1 MQAIVPA
8 GEAILPGLAQTSC
21 SLRWE
26 RAMSVNC
33 DWMKLLSAP
42 RQPFVGLTLMAV
54 LGIVVAEVVPLRST
68 ALNSAAI
75 VLAISILITV
85 RWPKLAATYLIVA
98 IGFFVLHKFATT
110 NTAGQQLAD
119 KLSERPRVVTAV
131 GSVITEP
138 KIAPSG
144 FATFLLKLRSI
155 EFDGRTEPT
164 RAVWQVRWKGAP
176 EFGDELQLFGTAEPV
191 APPRNP
197 GEFDMR
203 RYLARHDVHR
213 MLFARY
219 PEDGRLI
226 RHGGG
231 NPILRAAQTSRT
243 WMQNALCRG
252 LDDAPEVK
260 SFITGIVLGIRHD
273 TPEDIEE
280 PFQQTGTIHLFAV
293 AGLHVGIVAALLW
306 VIAAIARLPRKRAAA
321 FIIPSLFFYAA
332 VTGLHIPA
340 LRAAVMASILVG
352 SYFFER
358 RVFLPNSLAAAAFFI
373 LCWNTNEL
381 FSTGFQLSFA
391 VVGAIV
397 LFADPLFRLFQRRA
411 APDPFLPLSL
421 LRGPRR
427 WMHSSY
433 EWLCGAAAVSLA
445 AWIGSL
451 PLVLWYFHLVT
462 PISLL
467 ANLVVV
473 PIAFFVLAVALL
485 SLMTTPLLPW
495 VALIFNNANWALATL
510 VIGIVHL
517 FAQIPGGH
525 FYVSEPNWGRRMS
538 AKVMVLD
545 LGTGAA
551 VHIRVNG
558 HDWLVDCGSER
569 SYERIVREYLHWA
582 GVNRLTGLVLTHG
595 DSQHIGGFKQL
606 LSDFPRVRVIDNP
619 APDRSL
625 IHRRLSRILS
635 GLKGRGLKPD
645 KLAAGDNFHLSPEA
659 VAHVLFP
666 PRGFAGV
673 RADDQAL
680 VIRLPIAPGIFGL
693 FMSDNGAETER
704 ALLRNGSILQSDVL
718 VKGQHYSGT
727 SGSAP
732 FLDAVS
738 PRLIIAS
745 SSEFPEHERI
755 SEVWTDQLRTSGI
768 KLFRQDETGA
778 VELNFSDQEWTA
790 RAYLTG
796 EVFRSVSR

>member
-1 MQAIVPA
+1 
-8 GEAILPGLAQTSC
+8 
-21 SLRWE
+21 
-26 RAMSVNC
+26 
-33 DWMKLLSAP
+33 MKLLSAP
-42 RQPFVGLTLMAV
+42 RQPFVGLALMAAVGIIVAELVPVGPTALISAAVV
-54 LGIVVAEVVPLRST
+54 LGIC
-68 ALNSAAI
+68 
-75 VLAISILITV
+75 ILIAV
-85 RWPKLAATYLIVA
+85 WWPKLAATYLIVA
-98 IGFFVLHKFATT
+98 AGFFLLHKFATT
-110 NTAGQQLAD
+110 KTAGQQLAD
-119 KLSERPRVVTAV
+119 KLGERPRVVTAV
-131 GSVITEP
+131 GCVITEP

-144 FATFLLKLRSI
+144 FATFLLKLKSI
-155 EFDGRTEPT
+155 ELEGKNESTY
-164 RAVWQVRWKGAP
+164 AVWQVRWKGAP
-176 EFGDELQLFGTAEPV
+176 EFGDELKLFGTAEPI

-203 RYLARHDVHR
+203 AYLTRHDIRR
-213 MLFARY
+213 MLFVRY
-219 PEDGRLI
+219 AEDGTLI
-226 RHGGG
+226 RHGSG
-231 NPILRAAQTSRT
+231 NPVLRAAQTSRT

-252 LDDAPEVK
+252 LDDAPEAK
-260 SFITGIVLGIRHD
+260 SFISGIVLGIRHE

-306 VIAAIARLPRKRAAA
+306 VLAAIARLPRKRAAA

-397 LFADPLFRLFQRRA
+397 LFADRFFRFFQRRA
-411 APDPFLPLSL
+411 APDPFLPQSL
-421 LRGPRR
+421 VRGPHR
-427 WMHSSY
+427 WMHASY
-433 EWLCGAAAVSLA
+433 EWLCGGASVSLT

-451 PLVLWYFHLVT
+451 PLILWYFHLVT

-473 PIAFFVLAVALL
+473 PIAFFVLAIALL

-495 VALIFNNANWALATL
+495 VALIFNNANWTLATL

-525 FYVSEPNWGRRMS
+525 FYVGEPDWGGRS
-538 AKVMVLD
+538 AKMTVLD
-545 LGTGAA
+545 LGAGAA
-551 VHIRVNG
+551 VHVRVDG
-558 HDWLVDCGSER
+558 HDWLIDCGSER
-569 SYERIVREYLHWA
+569 SYDRVVREYLHWA

-595 DSQHIGGFKQL
+595 DSQHIGGVTQL

-625 IHRRLSRILS
+625 IHRRLPRIVS
-635 GLKGRGLKPD
+635 GLEGRGRKPD
-645 KLAAGDNFHLSPEA
+645 ELAAGDNFHLSREA
-659 VAHVLFP
+659 IAHVLFP
-666 PRGFAGV
+666 PRGFAGAT
-673 RADDQAL
+673 ADDQAL
-680 VIRLPIAPGIFGL
+680 VIRLSIAPSTFVL
-693 FMSDNGAETER
+693 FMSDNGEETER
-704 ALLRNGSILQSDVL
+704 ALLSNGSNLQSDIL
-718 VKGQHYSGT
+718 VKGQHSSGS
-727 SGSAP
+727 SGSAS
-732 FLDAVS
+732 FLDDAR
-738 PRLIIAS
+738 PRLIIATS
-745 SSEFPEHERI
+745 REFPEHERI
-755 SEVWTDQLRTSGI
+755 SEQWAEQLRARGI

-778 VELNFSDQEWTA
+778 VELNFSNQKWSA